1 MTHQTGIPVSK
12 ELKDIFARA
21 RNGEFCVLKIVIE
34 NEQLKVGASRESV
47 ARWDQEY
54 DSCILPLLDE
64 QQPGYILYRMDTT
77 NAQGSRW
84 LFIAW
89 SPDPSPVRQKMLY
102 AATKMALK
110 KEFGSSHIKD
120 EIFGTVREDVSFSGY
135 RKHLISQND
144 PNPLTTAEEE
154 LQKDKIQINGETKP
168 PSLQGVAFP
177 MQGDVVQA
185 LKKLQNKELSYVQL
199 KIDFN
204 HENIALA
211 DTTHTEIG
219 DLPNRVPKDSARYH
233 FFLYK
238 HSYEGDYL
246 ESIVFVYSMP
256 GYTCSIRERMLYS
269 SCKNPLIDMVEKQLS
284 LDITKKPSTLG
295 FIYNSQLISQPGSLW
310 NMRKQ
315 DMENEQTPHDST
327 EVINK
332 PKFPL
337 VDASLQS
344 EFHLQYSQRKMPT

>member
-89 SPDPSPVRQKMLY
+89 SPDPSP
-102 AATKMALK
+102 
-110 KEFGSSHIKD
+110 
-120 EIFGTVREDVSFSGY
+120 
-135 RKHLISQND
+135 
-144 PNPLTTAEEE
+144 
-154 LQKDKIQINGETKP
+154 DKIQINGETKP

-332 PKFPL
+332 PKSDKSGCLKKETSIIKDLHYLCQTLFL
-337 VDASLQS
+337 TAII
-344 EFHLQYSQRKMPT
+344 RKEGTEA

>member
-120 EIFGTVREDVSFSGY
+120 EIFGTVR
-135 RKHLISQND
+135 
-144 PNPLTTAEEE
+144 
-154 LQKDKIQINGETKP
+154 DKIQINGETKP

-332 PKFPL
+332 PKSDKSGCLKKETSIIKDLHYLCQTLFL
-337 VDASLQS
+337 TAII
-344 EFHLQYSQRKMPT
+344 RKEGTEA